1 MTYHRRQW
9 FTEHQSDILQLCGK
23 PLKSK
28 TSSASTNAIPVRSC
42 WQMLSANTQILWRT
56 VFQTALSV
64 ITFAIQPCEIQYPS
78 SKKTANPPTRAF
90 LQDTCGKQSRKTFF
104 NHTLERN
111 LVRHSWEQFSKC
123 FWNSVFARPLWNALT
138 SYVCRGVSHSTRN
151 QVSCSWRIPK
161 SYFPQNFN
169 VHFLDTKSIFLTFSV
184 NITPSFIF
192 CTIFPSLTQPC
203 SFFFF
208 LVWNMQRCVFT
219 QSNIGAAH
227 VWLVDMC
234 CGIRV
239 SYSLISHFHQTIFSF
254 TWHTC
259 SCTLKKCFH
268 QFDWSPVCVV
278 FQNKCGIF

>member
-23 PLKSK
+23 PLTSK
-28 TSSASTNAIPVRSC
+28 TSSASTNAIPVRYC

-78 SKKTANPPTRAF
+78 SKKTANPPTRVF

-138 SYVCRGVSHSTRN
+138 SYDMFLLESV
-151 QVSCSWRIPK
+151 IPHATK
-161 SYFPQNFN
+161 CH
-169 VHFLDTKSIFLTFSV
+169 VHGASQK
-184 NITPSFIF
+184 N
-192 CTIFPSLTQPC
+192 IFPKILTYTFWTQNL
-203 SFFFF
+203 FFWRF
-208 LVWNMQRCVFT
+208 
-219 QSNIGAAH
+219 
-227 VWLVDMC
+227 
-234 CGIRV
+234 
-239 SYSLISHFHQTIFSF
+239 
-254 TWHTC
+254 
-259 SCTLKKCFH
+259 
-268 QFDWSPVCVV
+268 P
-278 FQNKCGIF
+278 